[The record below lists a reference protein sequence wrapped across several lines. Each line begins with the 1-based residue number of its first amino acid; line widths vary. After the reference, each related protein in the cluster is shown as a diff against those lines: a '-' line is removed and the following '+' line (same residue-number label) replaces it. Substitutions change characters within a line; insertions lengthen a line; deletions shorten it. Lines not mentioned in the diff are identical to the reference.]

1 MTGCNARPRTDRAH
15 GRDARQHA
23 GLANS
28 WWHYVIS
35 LDRALERERIEFKDG
50 CLIAAD
56 IAFRAS
62 GKNPLSL
69 HQTFDVLQHGQTLM
83 TRGLLSNQEESLGSR
98 SISSSTV

>member
-1 MTGCNARPRTDRAH
+1 M
-15 GRDARQHA
+15 
-23 GLANS
+23 
-28 WWHYVIS
+28 
-35 LDRALERERIEFKDG
+35 ERERIEFKDG

-83 TRGLLSNQEESLGSR
+83 TRGLLSNQEEFSRFALDQFEHCMKAYATTMLGGEGETIEGFIR
-98 SISSSTV
+98 IDELVPWN